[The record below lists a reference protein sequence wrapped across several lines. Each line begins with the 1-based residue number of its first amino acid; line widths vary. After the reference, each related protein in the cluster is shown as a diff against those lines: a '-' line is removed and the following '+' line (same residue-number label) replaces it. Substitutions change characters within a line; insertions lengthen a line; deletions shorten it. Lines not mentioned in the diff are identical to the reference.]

1 MLYFTI
7 DQVTNKKAH
16 VLKTSVYTSQL
27 FVTIYRPCTT
37 LQTVFNF
44 PRKTLVG
51 CTLYLESIS
60 SSTIHVLHHVTPATW
75 CSSNFIKTWI
85 NILD

>member
-7 DQVTNKKAH
+7 DRVTNKKAH
-16 VLKTSVYTSQL
+16 VLKTSVYTSQF
-27 FVTIYRPCTT
+27 FVSIYRPCT
-37 LQTVFNF
+37 VFKF

-60 SSTIHVLHHVTPATW
+60 PSAIHVLHHLTPATW
-75 CSSNFIKTWI
+75 GSSSNFIKTWI